1 MRESNRFFTAPLIV
15 VLLMLSFLP
24 ITTVSADETP
34 TTIDMFEGGYVS
46 LDVTLDGNS
55 SNLSSSIL
63 VPRNVT
69 FIASSFVIEV
79 DSTNPSPG
87 QVFVDVA
94 NVWGVD
100 YDSSID
106 NGGEIRSSFGIGIDW
121 LTPVGPLNFTL
132 AETLSK
138 ADGDVYEAWDKD
150 GKAITVDKAA
160 VDAEYA
166 KQDYVEKREI
176 DIALRIIDKVCSKHK

>member
-24 ITTVSADETP
+24 ITSVSADETP
-34 TTIDMFEGGYVS
+34 TTIDMFEGGFVS

-79 DSTNPSPG
+79 NSANPSPG

-94 NVWGVD
+94 NDGTNEWEFNETG
-100 YDSSID
+100 
-106 NGGEIRSSFGIGIDW
+106 FGDLGHQNVFYTGLEYATVSTNSNTVMTPGI
-121 LTPVGPLNFTL
+121 LLPQIQVCNPLISTPVFLLMLEEGF
-132 AETLSK
+132 SK
-138 ADGDVYEAWDKD
+138 
-150 GKAITVDKAA
+150 
-160 VDAEYA
+160 
-166 KQDYVEKREI
+166 
-176 DIALRIIDKVCSKHK
+176 